1 MTTIKFS
8 QLPDLPLGNIDAG
21 TYAPVVDAFTNYT
34 VTMGNMTAYVN
45 QNSGNISVTGTVSA
59 TGNITGAYILG
70 NGSQLTGLPA
80 TYGNANVAAFLAAFG
95 SNTITTTGNVVVGN
109 VSGGNGN
116 IDGKFY
122 NLQGL
127 TGNSTAYIGRKT
139 NTGQGNRAVFNFQN
153 STSNA
158 FHSLQFQPNQVNLFA
173 DAYNSGTGL
182 DTWAEVDMNVSNIT
196 SPYVSINLARSDT
209 GAEIYWNYDIT
220 GNITLPGN
228 ASAINYANGTSI
240 LSGLAGTYG
249 NANVA
254 TFMAD
259 FGSNSIS
266 TTGNVTSGNVN
277 VGGVVSAAGNVRG
290 LNINTTG
297 LITATGNVTG
307 NYFIGNGSQLTGI
320 ATSTY
325 GNANVAANL
334 AAFGS
339 NPISTSGNVTAGYFI
354 GDGSFLSGLGNGSV
368 SNSAIQNGNSY
379 VSIPGA
385 NGTITMST
393 VNSPNTAGITIAGNA
408 NVTIQSVNGYVNM
421 SPGTVVITR
430 MVVSDVTGSI
440 LQISS
445 GGFSGNNFSSY
456 GVISSS
462 YGFVLPSYNA
472 SVLRA
477 ITSGSRPVSGG
488 MAAVLDNQ
496 GKIAYWNT
504 TANEWRYINGDTAV

>member
-127 TGNSTAYIGRKT
+127 TGNSTAYIGRSLT
-139 NTGQGNRAVFNFQN
+139 TGQGNRARF
-153 STSNA
+153 A
-158 FHSLQFQPNQVNLFA
+158 FTNGNNNHALQFIPNQTNLYA
-173 DAYNSGTGL
+173 DYYNPSTAVE
-182 DTWAEVDMNVSNIT
+182 TWAEIDMVVANVT
-196 SPYVSINLARSDT
+196 SPKVSINV
-209 GAEIYWNYDIT
+209 NYDTTYREWIYDIS

-228 ASAINYANGTSI
+228 TSAINYANGTSI

-254 TFMAD
+254 TFLAD

-277 VGGVVSAAGNVRG
+277 VSGVVSAAGNVRG